1 MKRRLQI
8 SPQKTVAW
16 MCGIAGAIAL
26 DGNPIPK
33 LDSALAVMGKL
44 IAHRGPDGE
53 GHWCSPKRDCG
64 LAHRRLAIIDV
75 STAGQQPMVGKNGSV
90 ISFNGEIYNYRELK
104 SELRDFW
111 PFKSEADT
119 ETILAAHAKWGLDGV
134 SKLRGMFAYA
144 IWTDEEFV
152 AVRDRF
158 GIKPFYYAIVD
169 SIFYFASEIKA
180 LLPILPGVETEPD
193 ALAEYMTFQYTIG
206 TKTLFKHVMS
216 LAPGHILVI
225 KRGEII
231 IRKYWDIHYNVDLN
245 HTPHWFA
252 EEMRARLSE
261 SVDMHLRSDVPVG
274 AYVSGGIDSSLMAV
288 LAARRPSFGHL
299 GFHGK
304 FTDYAGYDESA
315 YAELVCVENGIELK
329 QIDIQAADF
338 EAHLEQVIY
347 HLDTPVAGPGAFP
360 QFMVSKLAAESVKV
374 VLGGQG
380 GDEIFG
386 GYARYLIAYLE
397 QVINAAI
404 DGTYQNGNFVV
415 TPESIIPHLQVL
427 QEYKPLIQQQFSRG
441 LFGPPDQRYL
451 NLIDRSG
458 DVFGEVDWSLLDRAG
473 VVERYLAIFNSA
485 RNVRKEAYLDSM
497 MHFDFKCLLP
507 ALLQVED
514 RMSMAHSLESRV
526 PLLDHSIVELAATIP
541 ANIKFKGG
549 QMKHFLKEC
558 FSGDL
563 SSRLLHRR
571 DKMGFPVPLKEWSA
585 GPLRDFMTDVFSNE
599 SFRHRAYFNAEVIL
613 DNFDRTGRYSRKT
626 WGLLSLELWHRCFHD
641 RAGQYRAMI
650 DNIRPVELQMN

>member
-1 MKRRLQI
+1 
-8 SPQKTVAW
+8 
-16 MCGIAGAIAL
+16 MCGIAGVIAL
-26 DGNPIPK
+26 DGHPIPK
-33 LDSALAVMGKL
+33 LDSALAVMGRL

-53 GHWCSPKRDCG
+53 GYWRSPKGDVG

-75 STAGQQPMVGKNGSV
+75 STAGLQPMGGPDGSV
-90 ISFNGEIYNYRELK
+90 ISFNGEIYNYREIR
-104 SELRDFW
+104 SELKKFCN
-111 PFKSEADT
+111 FYSETDT
-119 ETILAAHAKWGLDGV
+119 ETILAAHAKWGLDAV

-144 IWTDEEFV
+144 LWTKERFI
-152 AVRDRF
+152 AARDRF
-158 GIKPFYYAIVD
+158 GIKPFHYAIVEGTL
-169 SIFYFASEIKA
+169 YFASEIKA
-180 LLPILPGVETEPD
+180 LLPFLPCVETEPD

-206 TKTLFKHVMS
+206 TKTLFKHVLT
-216 LAPGHILVI
+216 LAPGHMLVVQG
-225 KRGEII
+225 GEVV
-231 IRKYWDIHYNVDLN
+231 IRKYWDVHYDVDLD

-252 EEMRARLSE
+252 EEMRSRLSD
-261 SVDMHLRSDVPVG
+261 SIDMHLRSDVPVG
-274 AYVSGGIDSSLMAV
+274 AYVSGGIDSSLMAA

-304 FTDYAGYDESA
+304 FTDHPGYDESG
-315 YAELVCVENGIELK
+315 YAELVCAENGIDLK
-329 QIDIQAADF
+329 QIEIRAADF
-338 EAHLEQVIY
+338 ESQIEKIIY
-347 HLDTPVAGPGAFP
+347 HLDTPVAGPGSFP
-360 QFMVSKLAAESVKV
+360 QFMVSKLAAQSVKV

-386 GYARYLIAYLE
+386 GYARYLVAYLE

-404 DGTYQNGNFVV
+404 DGTYRNGNFVV

-451 NLIDRSG
+451 NLIDRSA
-458 DVFGEVDWSLLDRAG
+458 DVSGEVDWSLLDRAG

-514 RMSMAHSLESRV
+514 RMSMAHGLESRV
-526 PLLDHSIVELAATIP
+526 PLLDHPIVEMAATVP

-558 FSGDL
+558 FDAHL
-563 SSRLLHRR
+563 PPRLLHRR

-585 GPLRDFMTDVFSNE
+585 GALRGFVTDVFSNE
-599 SFRHRAYFNAEVIL
+599 SSRHRAYFNADAIL
-613 DNFDRTGRYSRKT
+613 DNFDKNGRYSRKM

-641 RAGQYRAMI
+641 RAGQYRGMI
-650 DNIRPVELQMN
+650 DDVRPVQIWSL